1 MTAATVAAVRGRGR
15 TARHRMRPG
24 KIAGRVGFYILIA
37 AFVVGSL
44 FPFYWI
50 VITSLKTPAELS
62 GGTTSLLPG
71 HITFGS
77 YSADLT
83 QTSTTGLNFGR
94 SLLNS
99 AIVALAATAI
109 TVVLAVLAGYAL
121 SRTRMRG
128 KGPVLGFVLIAGF
141 FPPLAMVGPLFL
153 AYRHIGLLNSY
164 PALVITYLIY
174 TLPLATW
181 FLANFF
187 SQLPRQLEEA
197 AVVDGASR
205 LQALRRVILPVAVPG
220 IFTVAILSFILAWND
235 FAFAVSFMETPD
247 KYTAPLAI
255 IGLGQSQ
262 YQVFYNRIDAAVV
275 MVTLPVALLVI
286 FAQRRIISGLTA
298 GALK

>member
-1 MTAATVAAVRGRGR
+1 MTAATVAARGRGG
-15 TARHRMRPG
+15 TAPRPMRPG
-24 KIAGRVGFYILIA
+24 KVAGRAGFYILIA

-62 GGTTSLLPG
+62 AGTTSLLPG

-99 AIVALAATAI
+99 LIVALSTTAV

-128 KGPVLGFVLIAGF
+128 KVPVLGFILMASF

-153 AYRHIGLLNSY
+153 AYRHISLLNSY
-164 PALVITYLIY
+164 PALIITYLIY
-174 TLPLATW
+174 TVPLATW

-197 AVVDGASR
+197 AVVDGATR
-205 LQALRRVILPVAVPG
+205 LAALRRVILPVAVPG

-275 MVTLPVALLVI
+275 LVTVPVALLVI

>member
-1 MTAATVAAVRGRGR
+1 MSATAAVSGRP
-15 TARHRMRPG
+15 TARRRMSAR
-24 KIAGRVGFYILIA
+24 KVTGRVAFYVLIA
-37 AFVVGSL
+37 IFVIGSL

-50 VITSLKTPAELS
+50 VITSLKTQGALS
-62 GGTTSLLPG
+62 QGTSSLLPG

-77 YSADLT
+77 YSAILT
-83 QTSTTGLNFGR
+83 QTSSTGLNFGR

-99 AIVALAATAI
+99 AIVALSTTAI
-109 TVVLAVLAGYAL
+109 TVVIAVLAGYAL

-153 AYRHIGLLNSY
+153 AYRRIGLLDNY
-164 PALVITYLIY
+164 PALIITYLIY

-197 AVVDGASR
+197 ALVDGASR
-205 LQALRRVILPVAVPG
+205 MSALRRVILPVAVPG

-275 MVTLPVALLVI
+275 LVTLPVALLVI